1 MGGFFMKT
9 VFVIVDVQHKILSVM
24 SEPEATTNALV
35 KLTTGM
41 QLLDVPTILLEQ
53 YPQGLGPTDANVQAA
68 IPHVTPIAKTS
79 FSAYSDE
86 QFKQALN
93 AIEGLERVV
102 LCGIESHI
110 CMYQTARDLLA
121 AGYTVE
127 IVADAV
133 DARTADNKQIGLDRM
148 VQEGALITSIEMI
161 LFELLGHAKHPQFK
175 AISQLIK

>member
-1 MGGFFMKT
+1 MTT

-24 SEPEATTNALV
+24 SEPEKTTNALV
-35 KLTTGM
+35 KLATGM

-53 YPQGLGPTDANVQAA
+53 YPQGLGPTDATIQAA

-79 FSAYSDE
+79 FSAYGEE
-86 QFKQALN
+86 QFRLALHDIN
-93 AIEGLERVV
+93 NVERIV

-110 CMYQTARDLLA
+110 CLYQTARDLLA
-121 AGYTVE
+121 DGYIVE
-127 IVADAV
+127 IVADAI

-148 VQEGALITSIEMI
+148 VQEGAVVTSVEMV
-161 LFELLGHAKHPQFK
+161 LFDLLGHAKHPQFK